1 MTLQRKQQLGFTLI
15 EVMIVVAIVAIL
27 AAIAL
32 PSYQSYV
39 MRSKR
44 ADAKAGLQAAATWL
58 ERVSTSTGSYPT
70 GSTLPPELTTVDS
83 KAYSISYE
91 SDDGRSYELT
101 ATPLGNQT
109 QDGCKNFTLTN
120 TGETNVGG
128 GATLSKDECWK
139 R

>member
-1 MTLQRKQQLGFTLI
+1 MTNRLKGLQKGFTLI

-32 PSYQSYV
+32 PSYQAYV

-44 ADAKAGLQAAATWL
+44 ADAKAGLQKAAVWL

-70 GSTLPPELTTVDS
+70 GTTLPPELTTVES
-83 KAYSISYE
+83 LAYVIEYE
-91 SDDGRSYELT
+91 SADGRAYTLT
-101 ATPLGNQT
+101 ATPQNNQAN
-109 QDGCKNFTLTN
+109 DACGSFTLTN
-120 TGETNVGG
+120 TGVPQVTG
-128 GATLSKDECWK
+128 TLSQAECWN

>member
-1 MTLQRKQQLGFTLI
+1 M
-15 EVMIVVAIVAIL
+15 
-27 AAIAL
+27 
-32 PSYQSYV
+32 
-39 MRSKR
+39 
-44 ADAKAGLQAAATWL
+44 
-58 ERVSTSTGSYPT
+58 
-70 GSTLPPELTTVDS
+70 PPELTTVDS

-120 TGETNVGG
+120 TGETNVAG